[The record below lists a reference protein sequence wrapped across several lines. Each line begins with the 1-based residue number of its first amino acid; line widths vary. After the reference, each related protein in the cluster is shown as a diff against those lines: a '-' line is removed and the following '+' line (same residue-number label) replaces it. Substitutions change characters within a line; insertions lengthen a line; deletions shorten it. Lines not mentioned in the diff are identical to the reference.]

1 MTDTVYEFEWLDP
14 EELHLVGAAA
24 NGFGP
29 LVAKAASMVAE
40 AADDTLSEDRAV
52 KYVSAEA
59 RRRYAAEGVAMPNGD
74 FPIPDEGHLRSAI
87 GRLAQYK
94 GDKAVA
100 KRHIIA
106 RARKLG
112 LTRLL
117 PDDWHVAK
125 SVPTQTEGEHR
136 AMSDGA
142 TDCEQTDQLHP
153 DAGPRHVDTAH
164 DAGVPHRSIDAGSD
178 LEEGDGCGDTAPDK
192 HLPRRQALRQ
202 TRRLRKSESDG
213 AGADAPEEVDMEG
226 DLAGS
231 GDDRQAEGEAD
242 SQTRRLERSRRSGM
256 TAAERQAEDYATA
269 KADAASTPG
278 SPAWEEHDA
287 ELMRQAVQLI
297 ERALRLVRE
306 GEARE
311 KAEKKATPP
320 NNHTLKELDAMTPDE
335 LITLLDE
342 RDAARRAAKAKK
354 AKKAQ
359 KAKKAEKAAK
369 AAKSGDAAKSATFDA
384 ADVAK
389 SITNTLTS
397 SLEAAVKGALTP
409 IEQRLATVEA
419 TPLPGGPALNAA
431 GVGAGA
437 AAPVLRGQDGSTSP
451 DQAFKALEER
461 FAKATDPEERARLG
475 RELTT
480 ARLVAA
486 ERIRHGV
493 RA

>member
-94 GDKAVA
+94 GNKAAA
-100 KRHIIA
+100 KRHIIE

-125 SVPTQTEGEHR
+125 SVPAQSEGER
-136 AMSDGA
+136 RVMSDGSM
-142 TDCEQTDQLHP
+142 DCEQTDEMHP

-164 DAGVPHRSIDAGSD
+164 DAGVPHRSMDAGSD

-202 TRRLRKSESDG
+202 TRRLRKAESDG
-213 AGADAPEEVDMEG
+213 AGAEAPEEVDMEG
-226 DLAGS
+226 DTAGS
-231 GDDRQAEGEAD
+231 GDDRHAEDEAD
-242 SQTRRLERSRRSGM
+242 SQTHRLERDRRSGM
-256 TAAERQAEDYATA
+256 TAAEREAQDYATA

-287 ELMRQAVQLI
+287 ELMRRAAQLI
-297 ERALRLVRE
+297 ERALHLVRE

-311 KAEKKATPP
+311 KAEKATPP
-320 NNHTLKELDAMTPDE
+320 NHHTLKELDAMTPDE

-354 AKKAQ
+354 AKKAR

-369 AAKSGDAAKSATFDA
+369 AAKSGDAAQSAGFDA

-431 GVGAGA
+431 GVAAGA
-437 AAPVLRGQDGSTSP
+437 AAPVLRGQDGSTGP
-451 DQAFKALEER
+451 DQAFKSLEER
-461 FAKATDPEERARLG
+461 FAKATDPEEKARLG

-486 ERIRHGV
+486 ERLRHGA